1 MQLPA
6 RLLSMMALSLATA
19 WAASPGAGPAVV
31 QTIEHARQL
40 SFGHVGVQVQVQGV
54 VIEAP
59 GRLPAEPRFFH
70 IQDQSAGIAVLP
82 PERISL
88 KLGDCVK
95 VAGTTTLFNDLEP
108 QLDASW
114 VVMSDSACG
123 APQARVLPVDEVRSG
138 QGSGGLVRVKGRV
151 IDSSAGDDRALM
163 LFGNDKAPLRAV
175 LRRPGGALTEIRCR
189 TLAGAVVEVVGISLP
204 SADGKSHY
212 LRLRQASDV
221 TQIQPPPF
229 HPHPALL
236 WLTAILIG
244 VGVASII
251 WITTLRKAVARK
263 TRESRLLLEQAQSA
277 SHLKSQFLANMSHEI
292 RTPIHGI
299 MGMQEIVL
307 QSNLQP
313 AQRESLE
320 IAHNATRSLLS
331 LLNDILDLSKIEADS
346 LELNLEPMNLPEL
359 IEDLHCQFR
368 ASSMLSAVAFEVHVD
383 RDVPAYVTGDP
394 VRLRQVL
401 ANLLS
406 NAFKFTSVGSVTLR
420 CSLAERREDVARVR
434 FAIRDTGIGI
444 PEAERE
450 RIFSAFHQADRSITR
465 RFGGTGLGLT
475 IASRLVE
482 LMNGKLNCESREGE
496 GSHFWFEV
504 DLRLAESPAVALPAA
519 EAQVPAR
526 ALRILLAEDNPV
538 NQLIV
543 RRPLEARG
551 HQVVACEDG
560 EKAVKQCAQSAFDVV
575 LMDVQMPILD
585 GLEATRRIREREAQL
600 HSPRV
605 PILAL
610 TANSLSEQVQECYEA
625 GMDACLCKPFI
636 PSDLLNLIWQH
647 ARQHSD
653 GNTPPAPPVA

>member
-1 MQLPA
+1 MQLSL
-6 RLLSMMALSLATA
+6 RLLPVLALSFAVA
-19 WAASPGAGPAVV
+19 GAASPGAVV

-40 SFGHVGVQVQVQGV
+40 SFGRLAEQVQVQGV

-70 IQDQSAGIAVLP
+70 IQDRSAGIAVLP

-95 VAGTTTLFNDLEP
+95 VAGTPILFNDLEP
-108 QLDASW
+108 QLDASS
-114 VVMSDSACG
+114 VEISNSACG
-123 APQARVLPVDEVRSG
+123 EPQVRVLSVDAVRSG

-175 LRRPGGALTEIRCR
+175 LRRPGGALAEIRSK
-189 TLAGAVVEVVGISLP
+189 TLAGALVEVVGVSLP
-204 SADGKSHY
+204 SPDGRSHY

-221 TQIQPPPF
+221 VQILPPPF

-244 VGVASII
+244 VGAASIV
-251 WITTLRKAVARK
+251 WIVTLRRAVARK

-277 SHLKSQFLANMSHEI
+277 SRLKSQFLANMSHEI

-299 MGMQEIVL
+299 MGMQELVL
-307 QSNLQP
+307 QSNLQT
-313 AQRESLE
+313 AQRDSLE
-320 IAHNATRSLLS
+320 IAHNATRSLLA

-346 LELNLEPMNLPEL
+346 LELSLEPMNLLGL
-359 IEDLHCQFR
+359 IEDLKCQFR
-368 ASSMLSAVAFEVHVD
+368 ASAMLSAVEFEVRVD
-383 RDVPAYVTGDP
+383 QDVPEYVSGDL

-401 ANLLS
+401 SNLLS
-406 NAFKFTSVGSVTLR
+406 NAFKFTSQGSVTLQ
-420 CSLAERREDVARVR
+420 CSLASRREDVARVR
-434 FAIRDTGIGI
+434 FAVQDTGIGI
-444 PEAERE
+444 PEVERE
-450 RIFSAFHQADRSITR
+450 RVFSAFHQADRSITR

-482 LMNGKLNCESREGE
+482 LMNGKLNCESCEGE
-496 GSHFWFEV
+496 GSHFWFEL
-504 DLRLAESPAVALPAA
+504 DLRLSESPAAALPEA
-519 EAQVPAR
+519 EPVTAPR

-538 NQLIV
+538 NRLIV
-543 RRPLEARG
+543 RRPLEAKG
-551 HQVVACEDG
+551 HQVVVCEDG
-560 EKAVKQCAQSAFDVV
+560 DQAVKQCAQSSFDVV
-575 LMDVQMPILD
+575 LMDVQMPVLD
-585 GLEATRRIREREAQL
+585 GLEASRRIRTRETQL
-600 HSPRV
+600 HTPHV

-625 GMDACLCKPFI
+625 GMDACLCKPFM
-636 PSDLLNLIWQH
+636 PADLLNLISLH
-647 ARQHSD
+647 ARPHAD
-653 GNTPPAPPVA
+653 GRAPLPPPTA